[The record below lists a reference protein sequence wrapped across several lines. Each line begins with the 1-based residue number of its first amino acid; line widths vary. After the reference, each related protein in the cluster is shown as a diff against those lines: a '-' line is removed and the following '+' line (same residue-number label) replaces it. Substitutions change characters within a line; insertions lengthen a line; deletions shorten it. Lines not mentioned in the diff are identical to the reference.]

1 MEEKRIPYATWT
13 VVDEEYRLKLTTSA
27 ITKLE
32 EKYKTNLLNLVMNG
46 NMPPLGVILD
56 ITHGAMQKF
65 HHGVKLEDVRNL
77 FDDYCD
83 NGGSQM
89 AFMTNVLL
97 PIFNCSGFFSKAQA
111 DQMETNLQDAQ
122 ELL

>member
-46 NMPPLGVILD
+46 NMPPLGVMLD
-56 ITHGAMQKF
+56 IT
-65 HHGVKLEDVRNL
+65 
-77 FDDYCD
+77 
-83 NGGSQM
+83 
-89 AFMTNVLL
+89 
-97 PIFNCSGFFSKAQA
+97 
-111 DQMETNLQDAQ
+111 
-122 ELL
+122 